1 MKKNKIYILVAI
13 CIVVVTIFCSYL
25 LFNNGFTN
33 KILANVANSINT
45 VEYDDGGKS
54 NYNNY
59 PIIDIVY
66 NSSGEKLVNKD
77 VVLTINASSRYNI
90 TNVKYSFDLKEW
102 FDIDKDFNDKN
113 ISVKLV
119 FNDTINKDVYIKVV
133 NEKGYESYAYKT
145 KVKIDKEKPRLKVNK
160 TFNGLKITATDNI
173 EVSKLQYSVDKMLW
187 VDEIYSGEEISIVK
201 NNFDYKYIR
210 AVDIVGNISEI
221 KEVN

>member
-33 KILANVANSINT
+33 KILANVANSINV

-59 PIIDIVY
+59 PIIDNVF
-66 NSSGEKLVNKD
+66 NSSGENLVNTD
-77 VVLTINASSRYNI
+77 VTLTINASSRYNI
-90 TNVKYSFDLKEW
+90 TNVKYSFDLEKW
-102 FDIDKDFNDKN
+102 FDIDKDFNDKY
-113 ISVKLV
+113 ISVKLI
-119 FNDTINKDVYIKVV
+119 FNNTINKNVYIKVV

-145 KVKIDKEKPRLKVNK
+145 KVKIDKEKPNIKVNR
-160 TFNGLKITATDNI
+160 TFNGLEITVKDNI
-173 EVSKLQYSVDKMLW
+173 EILKLQYSKDKMSW
-187 VDEIYSGEEISIVK
+187 VDENYSGEEISILK
-201 NNFDYKYIR
+201 ANFNYKYVR

-221 KEVN
+221 KEVK